1 MSVLFGLGLSV
12 LYSIYILSPKEGS
25 IPRIPMTVAPVL
37 YKGRIIIPFGERAIH
52 IHHWIIYLLLLLII
66 QTKLVWYFCLG
77 MFIQGL
83 TYKDRFD
90 VIERNPYLQIKKNS
104 II

>member
-25 IPRIPMTVAPVL
+25 IPRISMTVEPVL

-52 IHHWIIYLLLLLII
+52 IHHWIIYMLLLLIV
-66 QTKLVWYFCLG
+66 QTKWVWYFCVG

-83 TYKDRFD
+83 TYKDRFEF
-90 VIERNPYLQIKKNS
+90 VEHNPYRTCRSNHVQ
-104 II
+104 